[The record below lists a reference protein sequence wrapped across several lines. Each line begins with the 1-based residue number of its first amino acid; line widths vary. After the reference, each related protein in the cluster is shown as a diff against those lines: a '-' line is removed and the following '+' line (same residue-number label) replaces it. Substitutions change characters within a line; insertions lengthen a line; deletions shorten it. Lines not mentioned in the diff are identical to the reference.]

1 MRILA
6 AIVGILFVLL
16 ILQDCV
22 ETIVLPRRVARRFRF
37 ASLFYRITWRAGSFF
52 VRHIR
57 SNNRREYVISF
68 YGPLSLLL
76 LLICW
81 ACGLILAVAL
91 IHFGIGSRLQA
102 PEKVVTFWTDL
113 YLSGTTFFTLGLGD
127 VTPLPG
133 IARLIV
139 ILEGGLGFG
148 FLALVIGYVPVIY
161 QAFSHREALITTLD
175 ARAGSPPSAVELL
188 RRHMPKQDPV
198 DLIAYLRNWEFWCT
212 EVLESHLSYPV
223 LMYYRSQHERESWPA
238 SLTTILDVSAL
249 VMVGIDSVPEQ
260 VGRFTFA
267 IARHAA
273 VDLTQTLYLEPAAP
287 VPDRLTSKAFLELS
301 NQLAEMGIYFN
312 DPQTAEIRLKNL
324 RHMYE
329 PYVNVLARHLLT
341 SMPDWIAVNET
352 IDDWQTSPWDHF
364 AFTTQRPYK
373 KISQ

>member
-37 ASLFYRITWRAGSFF
+37 ASLFYRITWRVGSFF

-188 RRHMPKQDPV
+188 RRHMPKQDPA